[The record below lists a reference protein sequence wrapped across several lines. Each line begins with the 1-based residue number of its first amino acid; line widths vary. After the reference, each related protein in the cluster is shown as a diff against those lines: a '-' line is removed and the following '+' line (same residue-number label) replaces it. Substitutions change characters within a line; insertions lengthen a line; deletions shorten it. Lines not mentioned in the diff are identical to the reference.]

1 MCGIGDAPN
10 PIDRVDSS
18 SWYFAAICRSPSDE
32 ATDPYKTPTN
42 LSPISTNVDCGDD
55 EEIIA
60 WIPSP
65 SNEPPHGKL
74 DTRILTDNANDSAFE
89 RLTLHTRPFS
99 NPLLSKS
106 LKFQKRSSR
115 SEIHFAPYQPTRSS
129 SVDHLA
135 DKMKRWNMRNAPSQ
149 QPQLLID
156 FKTPAESWI
165 YLKSMKQPL
174 MLLFYLLPTLPTLDS
189 TGYSRSVI
197 SSNAAQHQSYSAYVE
212 NTMSN
217 YYGESY
223 NLFNHI
229 RFLFWLH
236 SVNLRITR
244 ENLIHLLRL
253 SWTVLAVQ

>member
-1 MCGIGDAPN
+1 MSDVGCMEREIWSRMIKAYMHILFTCGQTYATTNPLQKASNFAIVSNLWWRMCGTGDAPN

-18 SWYFAAICRSPSDE
+18 SWYFAAICRNPSDE

-42 LSPISTNVDCGDD
+42 VSPISTNVDCGDD

-74 DTRILTDNANDSAFE
+74 DTRILTDNANDSTFE
-89 RLTLHTRPFS
+89 RLTLQTRPSS

-156 FKTPAESWI
+156 PKTPA
-165 YLKSMKQPL
+165 
-174 MLLFYLLPTLPTLDS
+174 DS
-189 TGYSRSVI
+189 
-197 SSNAAQHQSYSAYVE
+197 
-212 NTMSN
+212 
-217 YYGESY
+217 
-223 NLFNHI
+223 
-229 RFLFWLH
+229 
-236 SVNLRITR
+236 
-244 ENLIHLLRL
+244 
-253 SWTVLAVQ
+253 